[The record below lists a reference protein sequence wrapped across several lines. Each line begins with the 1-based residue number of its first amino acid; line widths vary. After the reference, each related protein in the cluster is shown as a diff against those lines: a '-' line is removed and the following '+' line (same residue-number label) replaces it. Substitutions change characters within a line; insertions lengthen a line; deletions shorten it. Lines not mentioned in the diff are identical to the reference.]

1 MLQCARTCLDNGIP
15 VGLGTDTACPY
26 VTHYDMWRELMYFK
40 KYLGVSNE
48 FAIHTATLV
57 NAQIAG
63 IDDITG
69 SIEVGKSA
77 DFMVVNGNPLEDLE
91 TLRNPQMV
99 VLRGNVIKHPKVK
112 KFAYVEEELDKYI
125 R

>member
-63 IDDITG
+63 IDDVTG

-99 VLRGNVIKHPKVK
+99 VLRGNVIKKPKVK
-112 KFAYVEEELDKYI
+112 KFAYVEEELDKYL

>member
-99 VLRGNVIKHPKVK
+99 VLRGNVIKKPKVK

>member
-1 MLQCARTCLDNGIP
+1 
-15 VGLGTDTACPY
+15 
-26 VTHYDMWRELMYFK
+26 MWRELMYFK

>member
-1 MLQCARTCLDNGIP
+1 
-15 VGLGTDTACPY
+15 
-26 VTHYDMWRELMYFK
+26 MYFK

-63 IDDITG
+63 IDDVTG

-99 VLRGNVIKHPKVK
+99 VLRGNVIKKPKVK

>member
-1 MLQCARTCLDNGIP
+1 MIQCARTCLDNGIP

>member
-1 MLQCARTCLDNGIP
+1 MIQCARTCLDNGIT

-63 IDDITG
+63 IDEITG

-99 VLRGNVIKHPKVK
+99 VLRGNVIKKPKVK